1 MESNENFPTLS
12 ISQPLAI
19 VTLESTAS
27 ACHHCTVCPVHG
39 IAPFLASQEPLLL
52 QRYKKDCIPVAS
64 QRKGEVS
71 GEILVY

>member
-1 MESNENFPTLS
+1 MESNENFPTLY

-19 VTLESTAS
+19 VTLENTAS

-52 QRYKKDCIPVAS
+52 Q
-64 QRKGEVS
+64 
-71 GEILVY
+71 